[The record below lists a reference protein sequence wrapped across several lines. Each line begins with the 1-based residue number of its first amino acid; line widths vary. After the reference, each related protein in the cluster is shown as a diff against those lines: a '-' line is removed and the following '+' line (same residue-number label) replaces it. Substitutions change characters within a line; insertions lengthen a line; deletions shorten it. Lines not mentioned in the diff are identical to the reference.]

1 MDKTKERK
9 NTNQEGKKIISL
21 FTEPGDML
29 NSMVPHE
36 KQPPLT

>member
-9 NTNQEGKKIISL
+9 NTNQEGKKISL